1 MISRKNEH
9 IESLKQQFLD
19 YESTFS
25 YLPEETGKKLIELR
39 EKNEFTQNEVADI
52 IGIARNTLSNYEKGK
67 RSLDI
72 ITLRKLCKLYNVPRI
87 IYLVLKVPL
96 QVIMIFNQMML
107 YVALAFLKI

>member
-39 EKNEFTQNEVADI
+39 EKKMNLTQNEVAEYYWYC
-52 IGIARNTLSNYEKGK
+52 TK
-67 RSLDI
+67 
-72 ITLRKLCKLYNVPRI
+72 
-87 IYLVLKVPL
+87 YLK
-96 QVIMIFNQMML
+96 
-107 YVALAFLKI
+107 

>member
-72 ITLRKLCKLYNVPRI
+72 ITLRKLCKLYNVSSD
-87 IYLVLKVPL
+87 YLLGAKSTSASNYDF
-96 QVIMIFNQMML
+96 QSND
-107 YVALAFLKI
+107 ALRCVGLS

>member
-52 IGIARNTLSNYEKGK
+52 IGIARNTLSNY
-67 RSLDI
+67 
-72 ITLRKLCKLYNVPRI
+72 
-87 IYLVLKVPL
+87 
-96 QVIMIFNQMML
+96 
-107 YVALAFLKI
+107 